1 MPLFTPY
8 FSLDSSA
15 FRVGNGG
22 RLRCRMGASG
32 IGIYVMLLSHLR
44 DCRDCRAPLDY
55 DMLAF
60 DLHEDAAAVRRVVE
74 DFGLFDI
81 DRSSGT
87 FTSSVLTTV
96 RGMLSDDA
104 SAAGG
109 GTVRTVR
116 QRRVRSAGET
126 YRRAVRRLAED
137 NALPPAEEEAPAE
150 GDAEPAEETP
160 TSSQNAITPADA
172 EHPFAEEANATG
184 AFAPT
189 SIAAEG
195 TPAEVKHES
204 ADAEGTPAEVEDQ
217 PAEETNATG
226 DFADARSPRTEEKR
240 TEQNKKPHTPIVPF
254 PQSGKGTRASHP
266 APAVVGE
273 REEGAAS
280 AVGDEESVVGSPRF
294 VSSAVAHADAPRC
307 AATPT
312 VLDAPARTLDPH
324 PSPDTANGRTSAE
337 KEETSVPNSQ
347 FNTLT
352 ASEEPAHPNPDAEN
366 GTTSAPNSQPNTLTT
381 SEAPAHPQTDTAKA
395 DTSVPNSQAD
405 TANGQ
410 TSAEKMETSMP
421 NSQPNILIASEA
433 PAHPQTDG
441 QNGQKS
447 VPNAQANPENGQTS
461 AENGQMSMPNS
472 QPNTL
477 TTSEKDNEAG
487 RGEEGAGEPFV
498 PPTANEVRRF
508 AEALRH
514 PEFDAEWFVAYYTER
529 HWRRHN
535 GRPVVSWQTT
545 ARYWLDHPLRVAR
558 HLLGH
563 RPAASPVSVGVGGPS
578 AVVVPAACPAA
589 APTVAGSASSPSTG
603 TPPVCT
609 GGLSPRASA
618 SSTSTGTPHVGSLSL
633 PAPTPLQQSRLSD
646 LKGMVL
652 HLFAD
657 APAAAPTS
665 ATAAPELSSA
675 AADVPASAPTPATA
689 ASPSVHS
696 PRFIS
701 PAEAAQ
707 VIAQQTLAAAEAEAV
722 RRVGERRATDS
733 EEEAR
738 IGEISPADAA
748 KDIDAQ
754 ALSPADAKEYVRA
767 CDDST
772 DENGEEARIGEISP
786 ADAANAVDAQLLS
799 PADAKEY
806 VHACNNSTTDT
817 AKRIDAQVLS
827 PADAEEYVRSCD
839 DSTTDAAKA
848 VDAQV
853 LSPADA
859 EESVRACD
867 NSTDEEEEG
876 IDTQAFSI
884 PDAAKGID
892 AQALSPV
899 DAKEYVCSC
908 DDSTDEDGEE
918 ARVGEISPADAA
930 KDIDAQAFSTA
941 DATKAID
948 AQAFSPADAEEK
960 VETQAFSTTDTAKD
974 IDAQA
979 FSTTDTA
986 KGIDAQ
992 AFSTD
997 KGRWGVRSPRGPD
1010 PPTGDG
1016 HDSTDA
1022 GNDFADTG
1030 NDFADTGND
1039 FADAENHFTAQPSNF
1054 SADRHSPAA
1063 VGTARTAVGTARAAD
1078 PPIFADDE
1086 CRSLRILIEKHPY
1099 LNPSFHEPHPLLR
1112 LHPPSFGGFGRT
1124 FRVQSA
1130 QPPFGR
1136 PFLGRFVDIRPACTV
1151 GSRPLRPRLTLCR
1164 TERGRCRLEHPDRE
1178 CTTSANA
1185 IRPPADEP
1193 EHGIDG
1199 RKRHDPAPEHPADA
1213 AEHGTDGRK
1222 NADFIDADPVRGHKT
1237 ERNEPEHPADERKQ
1251 HDPAPEHPADGH
1263 EHDAQRAK
1271 NADFIDADPAYDPE
1285 HLDRGCKRHDSAPE
1299 HPANAVST
1307 PADECPDPAYDPDAG
1322 QRVLRSAAHRRA
1334 VRAEREAC
1342 CGALRHLAH
1351 CCVAF

>member
-96 RGMLSDDA
+96 RGLLSDDGA
-104 SAAGG
+104 AAGG

-150 GDAEPAEETP
+150 GDAEPAEKEHEAAEKLP
-160 TSSQNAITPADA
+160 TSSENEITPADA
-172 EHPFAEEANATG
+172 EHPSAEGEHQPAEEANATD

-195 TPAEVKHES
+195 EPAEVKHES

-240 TEQNKKPHTPIVPF
+240 KEQNKKPHTPIVPF

-266 APAVVGE
+266 AAAFVGE
-273 REEGAAS
+273 REEGDAS
-280 AVGDEESVVGSPRF
+280 AEGDEESVVGSPRF
-294 VSSAVAHADAPRC
+294 VSSAAVDADAPPC
-307 AATPT
+307 AASPT
-312 VLDAPARTLDPH
+312 VLGTPAQTLDPH
-324 PSPDTANGRTSAE
+324 PSPDTAKADTSAENGKTSAE
-337 KEETSVPNSQ
+337 KTKTSVPNSQ
-347 FNTLT
+347 PNTLT
-352 ASEEPAHPNPDAEN
+352 ASEAPAHPQTDTANGQAYAEKMETNVPNSQSNTLTASEAPAHPQADTANGKTSMPNAQPNALTANGKSAHPQSDTAKADTSMPNAQTNTEN
-366 GTTSAPNSQPNTLTT
+366 GTTSMPNAQPNTLTT

-395 DTSVPNSQAD
+395 DTS
-405 TANGQ
+405 
-410 TSAEKMETSMP
+410 MP
-421 NSQPNILIASEA
+421 NA
-433 PAHPQTDG
+433 
-441 QNGQKS
+441 
-447 VPNAQANPENGQTS
+447 
-461 AENGQMSMPNS
+461 

-477 TTSEKDNEAG
+477 TTSEKGDEAG

-508 AEALRH
+508 AEALHH

-545 ARYWLDHPLRVAR
+545 ARYWLDHPLRVAH
-558 HLLGH
+558 HLLDH

-578 AVVVPAACPAA
+578 AVVVPAACTTAA
-589 APTVAGSASSPSTG
+589 KPVAGSVSPPSTG
-603 TPPVCT
+603 TYPVGT
-609 GGLSPRASA
+609 SGLSPRASA
-618 SSTSTGTPHVGSLSL
+618 SSPSTGTPHVGSLSL

-665 ATAAPELSSA
+665 ATADPAVPAA
-675 AADVPASAPTPATA
+675 AADVSASAPTPATV
-689 ASPSVHS
+689 ASPSVC
-696 PRFIS
+696 PARILS

-707 VIAQQTLAAAEAEAV
+707 VIAQQTLAAAEAE
-722 RRVGERRATDS
+722 
-733 EEEAR
+733 
-738 IGEISPADAA
+738 EIIDTQAFSTPDAA
-748 KDIDAQ
+748 KSIDAQ
-754 ALSPADAKEYVRA
+754 ALSPADAKEYVR
-767 CDDST
+767 
-772 DENGEEARIGEISP
+772 
-786 ADAANAVDAQLLS
+786 
-799 PADAKEY
+799 
-806 VHACNNSTTDT
+806 
-817 AKRIDAQVLS
+817 
-827 PADAEEYVRSCD
+827 SCD
-839 DSTTDAAKA
+839 DWTM
-848 VDAQV
+848 
-853 LSPADA
+853 
-859 EESVRACD
+859 
-867 NSTDEEEEG
+867 
-876 IDTQAFSI
+876 
-884 PDAAKGID
+884 
-892 AQALSPV
+892 
-899 DAKEYVCSC
+899 
-908 DDSTDEDGEE
+908 
-918 ARVGEISPADAA
+918 
-930 KDIDAQAFSTA
+930 
-941 DATKAID
+941 
-948 AQAFSPADAEEK
+948 DAEEK
-960 VETQAFSTTDTAKD
+960 VETQAFSTTDDEEDALNGHDSTTDTAKD
-974 IDAQA
+974 IDAQVLSPA
-979 FSTTDTA
+979 DTEEDALNGHDSTTNAA
-986 KGIDAQ
+986 KGIDTQ
-992 AFSTD
+992 AFSTN

-1016 HDSTDA
+1016 HDSTD
-1022 GNDFADTG
+1022 TG
-1030 NDFADTGND
+1030 NDFADTSNH

-1063 VGTARTAVGTARAAD
+1063 VGTARATD
-1078 PPIFADDE
+1078 PAIFAADE
-1086 CRSLRILIEKHPY
+1086 CRSLRTLTEKHPY
-1099 LNPSFHEPHPLLR
+1099 ITPSTHEPHPLLR
-1112 LHPPSFGGFGRT
+1112 LHPPSFGGFGHT

-1136 PFLGRFVDIRPACTV
+1136 PFLGRFVDIRPACTL
-1151 GSRPLRPRLTLCR
+1151 GSRPLHPRLARCR
-1164 TERGRCRLEHPDRE
+1164 PDRGRCRLEHPDRE

-1193 EHGIDG
+1193 EHAANAPERSANAVSTPVDGHEHDARRAKNADFIDVDLARG
-1199 RKRHDPAPEHPADA
+1199 HKIDRSKSEHADDERKRHDPAPEHPAD
-1213 AEHGTDGRK
+1213 
-1222 NADFIDADPVRGHKT
+1222 
-1237 ERNEPEHPADERKQ
+1237 
-1251 HDPAPEHPADGH
+1251 
-1263 EHDAQRAK
+1263 
-1271 NADFIDADPAYDPE
+1271 
-1285 HLDRGCKRHDSAPE
+1285 
-1299 HPANAVST
+1299 
-1307 PADECPDPAYDPDAG
+1307 DPDAG
-1322 QRVLRSAAHRRA
+1322 QRLLDTAAHRRA